1 MYMNG
6 DESFKLDTF
15 HFGQFL
21 RGYLDQLVQHVQE
34 KLVSFIHDLRKKTQ
48 RLMHDTSNWIYF
60 YKTTQKALLRECPM
74 EIYFFKKSIIRLCN

>member
-34 KLVSFIHDLRKKTQ
+34 KLVSFIHDLRKKKQ
-48 RLMHDTSNWIYF
+48 
-60 YKTTQKALLRECPM
+60 QLLVD
-74 EIYFFKKSIIRLCN
+74 LLL

>member
-1 MYMNG
+1 MNMNG

-34 KLVSFIHDLRKKTQ
+34 KLVSFIHDLRKKKK
-48 RLMHDTSNWIYF
+48 RLIHDTSWWIYF
-60 YKTTQKALLRECPM
+60 YRTTQNALSKECPM
-74 EIYFFKKSIIRLCN
+74 EICIF

>member
-1 MYMNG
+1 MNMNG

-34 KLVSFIHDLRKKTQ
+34 KLVSFIHDLRKK
-48 RLMHDTSNWIYF
+48 
-60 YKTTQKALLRECPM
+60 KTAAVGGFTFIGLHKMRC
-74 EIYFFKKSIIRLCN
+74 

>member
-1 MYMNG
+1 MNMNG

-34 KLVSFIHDLRKKTQ
+34 KLVSFIHDLRKKNSGWYMTQ
-48 RLMHDTSNWIYF
+48 VGGFTFIELHKMR
-60 YKTTQKALLRECPM
+60 C
-74 EIYFFKKSIIRLCN
+74 